1 MSNILE
7 TILATKRNEV
17 RKARISVPL
26 THLRTAVRHLLPV
39 RDFVGSLQKNIL
51 KQCPAVI
58 AEVKKASPSKG
69 VIRENFD
76 PVAIACDYEAHG
88 AACLSVLTDQH
99 YFQGHLD
106 DLIQIRQQVTLPLL
120 RKDFIID
127 EYQITEARVAGAD
140 CILLIVAA
148 LELEQLRVLEQV
160 AYGLG
165 LAVLLE
171 VHNEKELE
179 QALTLKSPL
188 IGINNRDL
196 KTFKVNVDT
205 TTRLLPYI
213 PADRI
218 VLTESGIV
226 NPTDVAQMKEHN
238 VHTFLVGEAFMRH
251 PSPGQAMR
259 QLFSIS
265 YPSFA
270 L

>member
-1 MSNILE
+1 MLE
-7 TILATKRNEV
+7 TILATKRDEI
-17 RKARISVPL
+17 RKARLRVPL
-26 THLRTAVRHLLPV
+26 TDLRTSIRYLPPV
-39 RDFVGSLQKNIL
+39 KNFVGCLQEKL
-51 KQCPAVI
+51 LQQCPAII

-69 VIRENFD
+69 IICENFD
-76 PVAIACDYEAHG
+76 PVAIARDYEAHN
-88 AACLSVLTDQH
+88 AACLSILTDQH

-106 DLIQIRQQVTLPLL
+106 YLSQIRKAVRLPLL
-120 RKDFIID
+120 RKDFMID

-148 LELEQLRVLEQV
+148 LKPGQLKALEQI

-165 LAVLLE
+165 LAVLIE

-179 QALTLKSPL
+179 QALPLKSPL
-188 IGINNRDL
+188 IGINNRNL
-196 KTFKVNVDT
+196 KTFKVNLAT

-218 VLTESGIV
+218 VITESGIV
-226 NPTDVAQMKEHN
+226 DPSDVAQMKAQN
-238 VHTFLVGEAFMRH
+238 VHTFLVGEALMQH

-259 QLFSIS
+259 QLFGQP